1 MALLSPAANWD
12 LWSANALEQAT
23 AERLA
28 YVLVGSRGRALAG
41 HGPEYGPDPALR
53 HRFPEAGRPLSER
66 PLPRSGEG
74 YVRCDWSELPQGQD
88 HELSARGLPQ
98 PSPLPR
104 SLRPAPPR
112 RPRIRRDSPSRTWQ

>member
-41 HGPEYGPDPALR
+41 HGPKYGPDPALR
-53 HRFPEAGRPLSER
+53 HRFPDAGRPLSER

-74 YVRCDWSELPQGQD
+74 YVRCDWSELPRGQD
-88 HELSARGLPQ
+88 HKFSVRGLRL
-98 PSPLPR
+98 PLLHSQ
-104 SLRPAPPR
+104 SLR
-112 RPRIRRDSPSRTWQ
+112 